1 MTDTELVLKKLGEIA
16 TYLRELETLGRPDR
30 IEEDL
35 RDQRFL
41 LHTLQMAIQAAIDVA
56 SHIVA
61 DERLGE
67 PEANRDL
74 FLILGTSE
82 WLAADLAHRL
92 AEMASFRNVI
102 VDGYSQV
109 DLSIVRRIAEED
121 LDDLQAFVQGV
132 RSRLG

>member
-1 MTDTELVLKKLGEIA
+1 MTDTELVFKKLGEIA
-16 TYLRELETLGRPDR
+16 TYLRELEALGRPDR

-67 PEANRDL
+67 GRKRP
-74 FLILGTSE
+74 S
-82 WLAADLAHRL
+82 
-92 AEMASFRNVI
+92 
-102 VDGYSQV
+102 
-109 DLSIVRRIAEED
+109 
-121 LDDLQAFVQGV
+121 
-132 RSRLG
+132 